1 MRLFDL
7 RGKVALATGA
17 TRGIGRAI
25 AEEMARHGAA
35 VAISSNEGEE
45 CAARAAALREE
56 GCDAIGV
63 ACDVTSRE
71 QLEALVARTLD
82 AFGKIDVLVCNAGVA
97 PHVGPIASASAQD
110 WDITMT
116 VNLRSVLWLTSLVIP
131 EMAQRRDGAVIITSS
146 IAGLR
151 GNKSIGLYGLSK
163 AASAELARN
172 LAVEWGP
179 SNVRVNAISPG
190 VIDTAFATPM
200 LSDAAVMERR
210 LALTPLRRVGTPQEI
225 AGVAVM
231 LASAAGAFITGQN
244 IVVDGGTTI
253 GDGN

>member
-7 RGKVALATGA
+7 RGTVARATGA

-131 EMAQRRDGAVIITSS
+131 EMAQRRDGAVISTSR

-151 GNKSIGLYGLSK
+151 GNKSIGL
-163 AASAELARN
+163 
-172 LAVEWGP
+172 
-179 SNVRVNAISPG
+179 
-190 VIDTAFATPM
+190 
-200 LSDAAVMERR
+200 
-210 LALTPLRRVGTPQEI
+210 
-225 AGVAVM
+225 
-231 LASAAGAFITGQN
+231 
-244 IVVDGGTTI
+244 
-253 GDGN
+253 